1 MKRKIVILF
10 CLIILIILF
19 IFIYCN
25 MSYVKYIP
33 YSIRQKLYGE
43 PINKETGM
51 INNQFFNINS
61 EGKNAKST
69 TSGINEAIEYAN
81 MNNIE
86 YISLQTGIYA
96 ISGEVDNLT
105 QKNEKKG
112 IILKSNIIL
121 NLNGS
126 ILQHETN
133 NKEMY
138 TIISIYDV
146 QNVTILNGNLK
157 GDKDSHDYSNID
169 SSHGWGYGIDIK
181 ASENVT
187 VSNIEICDMTGDGI
201 SISNLPRTVT
211 ENKQSITSENI
222 CIERCNI
229 YGVRRN
235 GISVIS
241 GKNIKIYQN
250 EIHDIEGT
258 APQSAIDLETNNDG
272 NQEVDDVEIYNN
284 KIYNLNNKSQF
295 AIMTMFHVS
304 KVNIYNNEITGR
316 IILYEADECITIKN
330 NHIKQGEILSK
341 EGREGAIRKEIIINN
356 NILEN
361 SNVNLFYVEKA
372 QITNN
377 QLRQSQIEHNN
388 CQEVIIE
395 NNKIIE

>member
-1 MKRKIVILF
+1 M
-10 CLIILIILF
+10 
-19 IFIYCN
+19 
-25 MSYVKYIP
+25 
-33 YSIRQKLYGE
+33 YSI
-43 PINKETGM
+43 
-51 INNQFFNINS
+51 
-61 EGKNAKST
+61 
-69 TSGINEAIEYAN
+69 
-81 MNNIE
+81 
-86 YISLQTGIYA
+86 ISVY
-96 ISGEVDNLT
+96 E
-105 QKNEKKG
+105 
-112 IILKSNIIL
+112 
-121 NLNGS
+121 
-126 ILQHETN
+126 
-133 NKEMY
+133 
-138 TIISIYDV
+138 V
-146 QNVTILNGNLK
+146 QNVTICNGKLV
-157 GDKDSHDYSNID
+157 GDKDTHDYTTIS

-181 ASENVT
+181 ASENVI

-222 CIERCNI
+222 FIERCNI

-241 GKNIKIYQN
+241 GKNVKIYQN

-272 NQEVDDVEIYNN
+272 NQEVDDVEIYSN

-316 IILYEADECITIKN
+316 IILYEADECITIEN
-330 NHIKQGEILSK
+330 NHIKQGEIISK
-341 EGREGAIRKEIIINN
+341 EGREGTIRKEIIINN

-372 QITNN
+372 QVTNN